1 MPIIESTENII
12 QLFTTG
18 FCAGLSAYRAFKTGR
33 HAWVLLFFAAFVY
46 MLADIYWQ
54 LYLAFYC
61 ETPQYSYIP
70 DAGWYACYLFL
81 ILLVND
87 IRGRRDKTPYNRLL
101 LLIPVFTV
109 GMCAFY
115 LQYGD
120 VIGNILA
127 AVLMSILI
135 WVAVDALIQCKK
147 KRLPE
152 SDVLH
157 ANNNPIGLYITVL
170 VFCFSEYAAWTTSCF
185 WMGDTFANPYFYF
198 DTVLSFTFLILPYA
212 LKSALKEQGKAA
224 DEDEDR
230 NTPNGKVAQND

>member
-1 MPIIESTENII
+1 MPVIESTDNII

-46 MLADIYWQ
+46 FLADIYWQ
-54 LYLAFYC
+54 LYLVFYG
-61 ETPQYSYIP
+61 ETPHYSYIP

-87 IRGRRDKTPYNRLL
+87 IRGRRDKTPYNRFL

-109 GMCAFY
+109 GMCVFY
-115 LQYGD
+115 LQFGD
-120 VIGNILA
+120 FIGNILA

-135 WVAVDALIQCKK
+135 RVTVDALIQCKRRELLK
-147 KRLPE
+147 N
-152 SDVLH
+152 DALH
-157 ANNNPIGLYITVL
+157 TDRNRNGLYISVL
-170 VFCFSEYAAWTTSCF
+170 VFCFAEYAAWTTSCF

-198 DTVLSFTFLILPYA
+198 DTVLSLTFLIFPHA
-212 LKSALKEQGKAA
+212 LRSALKGQGKVT
-224 DEDEDR
+224 DGYEDR
-230 NTPNGKVAQND
+230 NTPDGKVAQND